1 MQCLNEMQP
10 NGQKIQISQACSEQ
24 WHSSVLRRKPVEV
37 PEEAQW
43 LWCQIYWTCAHV
55 SMVVMVWEHPL
66 CMHAWFRH
74 PQNLPVMAYTHRR
87 KKPSA
92 SSKSECLEEE
102 GLKHLFLIT
111 SSNCF
116 INVVYLVSVSL
127 EIYSRNVSVSTYLT
141 SLVIWCFKDLQGKS
155 VCLKVRLLTKAWQV
169 P

>member
-1 MQCLNEMQP
+1 
-10 NGQKIQISQACSEQ
+10 
-24 WHSSVLRRKPVEV
+24 
-37 PEEAQW
+37 
-43 LWCQIYWTCAHV
+43 
-55 SMVVMVWEHPL
+55 
-66 CMHAWFRH
+66 MHAWFRH

-141 SLVIWCFKDLQGKS
+141 FLWSSGVSKICKVSLFALKLGYLQKRGKYP
-155 VCLKVRLLTKAWQV
+155 KW
-169 P
+169 